1 LLGTQIDYEE
11 VSCFAVIRINTF
23 YNEDVIIGRKMD
35 IVAKLKIEARREPHE
50 PIWREAIAEIER
62 LRSAIETTLN
72 NNLHLADGENCTL
85 IDLKRALSE

>member
-1 LLGTQIDYEE
+1 MLGTQIDYEE